1 MFDFDR
7 PSVMRPDER
16 DQDAERRDGLDPHRA
31 SESCSHSGVQ
41 DLEGIL
47 ERAQKLGIA
56 PWRVL
61 VALGLD
67 PEH

>member
-1 MFDFDR
+1 
-7 PSVMRPDER
+7 MRPNER
-16 DQDAERRDGLDPHRA
+16 DQDAERNDDPRRA
-31 SESCSHSGVQ
+31 SEPRSRSEVQ

-67 PEH
+67 PER